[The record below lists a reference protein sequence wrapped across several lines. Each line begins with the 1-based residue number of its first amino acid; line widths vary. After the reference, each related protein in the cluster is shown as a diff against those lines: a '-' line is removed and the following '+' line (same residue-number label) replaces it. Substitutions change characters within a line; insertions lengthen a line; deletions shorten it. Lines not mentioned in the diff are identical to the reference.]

1 VSIYLSLCGW
11 VLARAHARSGEATR
25 IAGYTGSSGTFD
37 RAMASFAVNYADI
50 NEADHARLAEAIAEG
65 SLESAPEEPA
75 A

>member
-1 VSIYLSLCGW
+1 
-11 VLARAHARSGEATR
+11 
-25 IAGYTGSSGTFD
+25 
-37 RAMASFAVNYADI
+37 MASFAVNYADI